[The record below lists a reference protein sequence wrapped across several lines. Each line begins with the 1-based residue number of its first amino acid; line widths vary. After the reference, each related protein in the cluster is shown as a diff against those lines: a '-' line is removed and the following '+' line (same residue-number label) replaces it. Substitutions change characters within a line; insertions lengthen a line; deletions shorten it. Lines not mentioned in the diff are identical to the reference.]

1 MKILYSSLY
10 PSIILE
16 NNIAPN
22 TQIGRIDIPNKIH
35 DDEHRYMYESDEISD
50 SRYSRAGEFLDNYM
64 SGNVLEF
71 CRRWM
76 HLGDIYDVIEDCKE
90 YYYKNGYYGKP
101 IDWNDKDAIYFNNGQ
116 LENAIEFKE
125 YHNMNQAIIFND
137 TLDIKYKE
145 ELIEEIKKGA
155 IL

>member
-1 MKILYSSLY
+1 
-10 PSIILE
+10 
-16 NNIAPN
+16 
-22 TQIGRIDIPNKIH
+22 
-35 DDEHRYMYESDEISD
+35 
-50 SRYSRAGEFLDNYM
+50 
-64 SGNVLEF
+64 
-71 CRRWM
+71 M

-101 IDWNDKDAIYFNNGQ
+101 IDWNDRDAIYFNNGQ